1 MRRAAVAARCSRSR
15 SACAARRRRSRRPS
29 AARWRSRPR
38 WRSRCAT
45 ASTGFYLRLA
55 HRRFDTLE
63 TYNDFIMRDHF
74 ASLDLF
80 FDYYADLAEDLA
92 APHFE
97 RSRPTGVEVLEFLF
111 EDAQDRTGARAL
123 RGDDGR
129 PLRPGSVELVRTDRW
144 ELADGTWW
152 VRPGKRLTG
161 SAKLFAVPGVTFV
174 HRKGNDSPRE
184 RRPAGITRDFGAF
197 R

>member
-1 MRRAAVAARCSRSR
+1 MRRVVILLALACAIACAGTPTLDAPRGSVAVAPEVALALRHRVD
-15 SACAARRRRSRRPS
+15 
-29 AARWRSRPR
+29 
-38 WRSRCAT
+38 
-45 ASTGFYLRLA
+45 GFYLRLA

-92 APHFE
+92 LARFD

-111 EDAQDRTGARAL
+111 EDAKTAQVLVRFI
-123 RGDDGR
+123 GDDGR

-144 ELADGTWW
+144 EFSEGTWW
-152 VRPGKRLTG
+152 LRPGK
-161 SAKLFAVPGVTFV
+161 V
-174 HRKGNDSPRE
+174 
-184 RRPAGITRDFGAF
+184 
-197 R
+197 